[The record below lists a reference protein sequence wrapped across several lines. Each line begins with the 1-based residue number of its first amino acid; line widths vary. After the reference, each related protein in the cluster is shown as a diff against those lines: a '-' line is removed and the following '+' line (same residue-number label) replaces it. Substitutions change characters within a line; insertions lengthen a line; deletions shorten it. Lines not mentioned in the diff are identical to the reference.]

1 MESKGDAQV
10 TLNLLD
16 FKAQTACQWD
26 ADELQRDFRKLIG
39 KLSGTYYSLL

>member
-1 MESKGDAQV
+1 MKLESKDDAHV

-16 FKAQTACQWD
+16 FKTACQWD

-39 KLSGTYYSLL
+39 KLFVCNVL